1 MFELQFN
8 YQNMQFQMRGTPH
21 VHSLV
26 SIKHDGLTPESA
38 ESEDIGERSAL
49 KNLIKR
55 TISAK
60 LIDRCETD
68 INELPEDCNEHTQ
81 RRDEEKQN
89 DWAPHTQYFSDKND
103 PRRSTFNPVLNYN
116 RTASGLFQDTAVQIQ
131 ARRLQIANQIHRCC
145 FTCFKYCKDAQNIC
159 RFCFPW
165 PENVNSSV
173 NDVTFVMDRDKK
185 ERVRLR
191 VIPERNNA
199 NINST
204 FTSPLIN
211 CAHGGN
217 SDIQFIMNTHG
228 AAEYAAGY
236 ASKAEAPD
244 HRKLQNIFT
253 KAITNLQE
261 RTSMVTD
268 CQRLTAAANSVMGST
283 QVGAVQAM
291 YIILAQDLVISSREV
306 INISPLQS
314 KYYPKL
320 N

>member
-1 MFELQFN
+1 
-8 YQNMQFQMRGTPH
+8 MRGTPH

-26 SIKHDGLTPESA
+26 CIKHDGLTPKSV
-38 ESEDIGERSAL
+38 ESEDNREINAL
-49 KNLIKR
+49 KNLIKK

-60 LIDRCETD
+60 LINRCQTD
-68 INELPEDCNEHTQ
+68 VNELPKDINDQTQ
-81 RRDEEKQN
+81 RRDEEKQYNWSPHKEYFN
-89 DWAPHTQYFSDKND
+89 DSSD
-103 PRRSTFNPVLNYN
+103 PRRQTFNPLLNYN
-116 RTASGLFQDTAVQIQ
+116 RTASGLFQDMAVQIQ
-131 ARRLQIANQIHRCC
+131 ARRLQIANQIHKCC
-145 FTCFKYCKDAQNIC
+145 FTCFKYCKDSENVC

-165 PENVNSSV
+165 QQNVNSMED
-173 NDVTFVMDRDKK
+173 DVTLLTDRDKK
-185 ERVRLR
+185 GRVRVR

-204 FTSPLIN
+204 FVSPLIN

-253 KAITNLQE
+253 KAISNIQE

-268 CQRLTAAANSVMGST
+268 CQRLAAAGNSVIGST

-291 YIILAQDLVISSREV
+291 YMILGQDLVISSRNV

-314 KYYPKL
+314 KSI
-320 N
+320 NNIHT